1 MKKTT
6 AAAALAG
13 ALFLTALAPQAA
25 NAQTGDELRGQSVR
39 VEFANGTVNTV
50 NFGADGSAQASPPT
64 APRSAATGS
73 SRVNS
78 ICLQTAAG
86 RDAGQYGMAFQACV
100 PVQMTSDCASTS
112 TWTALSTAPLPP
124 PPAGR
129 RTRGRTRLR
138 PRRVLKTSAF
148 PRGSGNAD

>member
-50 NFGADGSAQASPPT
+50 NFGADGSAQIL
-64 APRSAATGS
+64 AADGTPVSGNWF
-73 SRVNS
+73 VQGQQ

-86 RDAGQYGMAFQACV
+86 RECWPYTGPFQAGV

-112 TWTALSTAPLPP
+112 SWTALSTAPLPP
-124 PPAGR
+124 PPVGAGE
-129 RTRGRTRLR
+129 RGGE
-138 PRRVLKTSAF
+138 
-148 PRGSGNAD
+148 RG